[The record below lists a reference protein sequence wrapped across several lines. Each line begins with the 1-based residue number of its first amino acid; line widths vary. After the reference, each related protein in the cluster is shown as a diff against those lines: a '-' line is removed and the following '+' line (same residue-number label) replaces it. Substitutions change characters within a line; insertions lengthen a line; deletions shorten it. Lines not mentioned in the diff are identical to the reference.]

1 MAAPRQPVN
10 AAGTSVGF
18 TAKLVTVKAIS
29 PDGKTAVAVDRQ
41 NTQVNLPMMVQRSKG
56 LLPAVGETW
65 MATQELGSWTF
76 AAIVAQS
83 PSQFQAVTGSQGVFA
98 SGTVP
103 GNPSIG
109 ELWVNSSLG
118 NQISVWNGTTWELLQ
133 FGGTAIQPGSLTG
146 AQLAA
151 EANIA
156 ASQVNFTATD
166 IGGIT
171 TTISATQPPHPSVGD
186 LWYNAANGYQLNQWT
201 GIQWTPFQWGTQS
214 IAARAITAEL
224 VAANTITAS
233 QMAAGIIY
241 AGIINGTIVE
251 AATFIGST
259 FEGTDFIL
267 NGAGGYWYTTTPGVG
282 NLVVSITAQA
292 GTDPEGNVTQGGLT
306 IYQGNARLQLHVN
319 TFVGAPAIEMPT
331 GAASEGGA
339 ASFYTWVPSPGSAGE
354 QMFSFW
360 QGPASTFD
368 GNTVAIDLESSQANG
383 ATLASGNLNANGFTQ
398 AFWDTL
404 GLRSTGTWQ
413 NMSLSGGW
421 SLSGTG
427 FAQYKLLMD
436 RMVAVRFA
444 GLTPGTRA
452 DGTPIWTP
460 PAGLLPTFSGSQSFP
475 VVVGYSGTPPATN
488 TPQMVMRTSGMQCFN
503 MTLGTIAGVS
513 GSFHYPLD

>member
-18 TAKLVTVKAIS
+18 TAKLVTVQSIS

-41 NTQVNLPMMVQRSKG
+41 HTQVNLPMMVQRSKG

-103 GNPSIG
+103 GNPSVG

-171 TTISATQPPHPSVGD
+171 TTISATQPPHPSNGD

-292 GTDPEGNVTQGGLT
+292 GTDPEGNATEGGVT
-306 IYQGNARLQLHVN
+306 IYQGNARIQIHVN
-319 TFVGAPAIEMPT
+319 TAVNAPAIEMPT
-331 GAASEGGA
+331 GAASESGA
-339 ASFYTWVPSPGSAGE
+339 ASFYCWVPAPGAPNE
-354 QMFSFW
+354 QMVAFW
-360 QGPASTFD
+360 QGPSSTFD
-368 GNTVAIDLESSQANG
+368 GTSCTIEMNG
-383 ATLASGNLNANGFTQ
+383 ATANGTQPASGTLSYNNAVTAAWDQNGFHSP
-398 AFWDTL
+398 F
-404 GLRSTGTWQ
+404 SWQ

-421 SLSGTG
+421 TLSGTG
-427 FAQYKLLMD
+427 YAQYKQLMD

-444 GLTPGTRA
+444 GLLPGTRT
-452 DGTPIWTP
+452 DGTTIWTP
-460 PAGLLPTFSGSQSFP
+460 PAGLLTTFGSQSFP